1 MSRIEN
7 TVQIRSEPNTRK
19 RTHKVL
25 KCVGRVLVCQFI
37 GALISALCAGCATTG
52 YLGDRMRDAG
62 DVFTMTVG
70 MGAGAKGRVGPAQ
83 VGLIVSRDLA
93 GVRAGT
99 VSIPWS
105 LDTDFLLF
113 PLYGFGFEWM
123 DTTNQMVIERHKCVN
138 TSKPLPFL
146 SLVDTGEKFEH
157 EWSFS
162 REDLHYYTGIEIVIG
177 LGGTLRVGV
186 NPGEMIDFVLG
197 WATIDI
203 FNDDLRNRTQ
213 SNKMPGHVP

>member
-1 MSRIEN
+1 MMSIIEA
-7 TVQIRSEPNTRK
+7 TTQGRSKLDARK

-25 KCVGRVLVCQFI
+25 KCVGRVFVYQFMA
-37 GALISALCAGCATTG
+37 ALISALCAGCATTG

-62 DVFTMTVG
+62 DMATMTVG
-70 MGAGAKGRVGPAQ
+70 MGAGAKGRVGPVQ
-83 VGLIVSRDLA
+83 VGLVVNRDLA

-123 DTTNQMVIERHKCVN
+123 ETTNQVVIARHKCVN

-162 REDLHYYTGIEIVIG
+162 REHLHYYTGIDIVIG
-177 LGGTLRVGV
+177 LGGTLRFGI
-186 NPGEMIDFVLG
+186 NPGEIIDFILG
-197 WATIDI
+197 WMTIDI
-203 FNDDLRNRTQ
+203 FNDDLQRT
-213 SNKMPGHVP
+213 KP